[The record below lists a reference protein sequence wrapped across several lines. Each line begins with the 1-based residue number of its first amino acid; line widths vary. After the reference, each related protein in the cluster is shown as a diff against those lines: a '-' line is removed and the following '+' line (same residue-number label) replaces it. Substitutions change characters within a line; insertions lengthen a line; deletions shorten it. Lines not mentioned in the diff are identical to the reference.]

1 MDVLCVF
8 KAAVSS
14 LNQKGASV
22 CPGFYSDQAETTPES
37 IESRDQLIKRVAL
50 GVDPAWLE

>member
-8 KAAVSS
+8 KAAMSS

-22 CPGFYSDQAETTPES
+22 CPGFYSNQAQTTPES
-37 IESRDQLIKRVAL
+37 IESQEQLIKQVAL